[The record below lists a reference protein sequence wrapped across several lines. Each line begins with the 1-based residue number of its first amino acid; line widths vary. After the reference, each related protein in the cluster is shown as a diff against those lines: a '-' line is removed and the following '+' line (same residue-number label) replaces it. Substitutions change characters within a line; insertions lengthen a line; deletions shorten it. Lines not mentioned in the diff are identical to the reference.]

1 MKHGQRAPHGAVNLN
16 TSPRWRWQRI
26 RSLAIAAVLA
36 LICLPL
42 LSGVASAHALLV
54 RSNPAA
60 SATVDCITPPTD
72 TPTQNCPDAPT
83 QVQLWFSEDIN
94 PVLSKAVVVNVSNQE
109 VDRKDSHVSSSD
121 PKEMDL
127 GLQPLQPGVYIVIWQ
142 STSAEDGH
150 TTGGNFYFRVKYANG
165 AIPAL
170 PSELPTGPSGFFNAN
185 AGQCLT
191 GSTPLLCA
199 PEVLSEWGVFLS
211 YTLLVGGLFWQF
223 FMVELAARRRR
234 AFVSLAVGTARRF
247 RKIALL
253 ALPLFILANIGYIA
267 GQAMLDGGGLGS
279 AFSPTIWGGILLHSS
294 FGIFWMLSELFAL
307 LALLLLVVFPGRPVE
322 EEAWRP
328 RLVLNWAQ
336 VGVLALLLLAMAL
349 SSHAAAAATKGG
361 LGTYDVPVDWLHLLT
376 TGIWLG
382 GLFFI
387 VLILLP
393 VLWKQEAVERGQ
405 ALVTFLPRFSV
416 IAITCVIIASLSG
429 SYNAAVQLSSL
440 DQLIN
445 TTYGRTLIVKTSL
458 FLVMVMISAYHAFL
472 IRPRLSVALGAWDRL
487 HGALAAAPTDAEED
501 ERVKDADGNLENES
515 AQKAALPGKKQAANL
530 RQARK
535 PTLRAKQQTPKPA
548 PRDAAVAQEDE
559 VSLEVTETQIAG
571 ADDPSSENGATSKA
585 ADESREKTSWG
596 SENGHQRKDG
606 KDTAES
612 GRVLARIERLGDQ
625 LRLWI
630 RREATLGAGVL
641 LCAALLGGL
650 AGSLA
655 PAAAGAPNIN
665 APPLTPT
672 TKTPVD
678 VTMKTTDGVLNVTLK
693 VAPAKFG
700 TNSVGVLVVDAKT
713 GKTIDGA
720 NVHLII
726 NMVEMDMGTGT
737 SDLQSVGGGFYTGQ
751 ADLLMGGHWTIEVQ
765 IRTPQNPNVISN
777 VTFTIPVSF

>member
-1 MKHGQRAPHGAVNLN
+1 MKNIQRTPDRAVNLN
-16 TSPRWRWQRI
+16 APPRWRWPRI
-26 RSLAIAAVLA
+26 RSLAVASTLA
-36 LICLPL
+36 LFCLL
-42 LSGVASAHALLV
+42 LFSGVASAHALLV
-54 RSNPAA
+54 RSNPAVN
-60 SATVDCITPPTD
+60 STVDCITPPTD

-83 QVQLWFSEDIN
+83 QVQLWFSEEIN
-94 PVLSKAVVVNVSNQE
+94 PVLTKAVVVNVSNQE

-150 TTGGNFYFRVKYANG
+150 TTGGNFYFRVKYPNG

-170 PSELPTGPSGFFNAN
+170 PSELPTGPSGFFNAS

-191 GSTPLLCA
+191 GSTPLLCV
-199 PEVLSEWGVFLS
+199 PSVLSEWGVFLS

-223 FMVELAARRRR
+223 FMVELAARRSR
-234 AFVSLAVGTARRF
+234 AFVSLAIGTARRF
-247 RKIALL
+247 RKITLL
-253 ALPLFILANIGYIA
+253 ALPLFILANIGYVL
-267 GQAMLDGGGLGS
+267 GQSMLTGGDVGS

-294 FGIFWMLSELFAL
+294 YGIFWMLSELFAL
-307 LALLLLVVFPGRPVE
+307 LALLLLVVFPDRQVE

-387 VLILLP
+387 VLVLLP
-393 VLWKQEAVERGQ
+393 VLWKQEPIERGQ
-405 ALVTFLPRFSV
+405 ALAKFLPRFSV
-416 IAITCVIIASLSG
+416 IAITCVILASLSG
-429 SYNAAVQLSSL
+429 SYNAAVQLSSI

-458 FLVMVMISAYHAFL
+458 FLVMVIISAYHAFL

-487 HGALAAAPTDAEED
+487 HRALVAAPADAEGNESAR
-501 ERVKDADGNLENES
+501 EANGNLENES
-515 AQKAALPGKKQAANL
+515 AQKAALTGKKQTANV

-535 PTLRAKQQTPKPA
+535 SALRASQHTPKSA
-548 PRDAAVAQEDE
+548 PRDAAVAQEDA
-559 VSLEVTETQIAG
+559 VSLEVTETQIASV
-571 ADDPSSENGATSKA
+571 DDPSSENGAISKA
-585 ADESREKTSWG
+585 AANSGEKTSQG
-596 SENGHQRKDG
+596 SAGGDQRKDG
-606 KDTAES
+606 KDAAES

-655 PAAAGAPNIN
+655 PAAPGAPNIN
-665 APPLTPT
+665 APPLTKT

-678 VTMKTTDGVLNVTLK
+678 ITMKTTDGILNVTLK

-726 NMVEMDMGTGT
+726 KMVEMDMGTGT
-737 SDLQSVGGGFYTGQ
+737 SDLQSVGDGFYTGQ

-765 IRTPQNPNVISN
+765 IRTPQNPNVISK